1 MLLHQINFPYTSAMK
16 PFSSGASRPATLGG
30 LQQALLKWLLV
41 QQQQHVLVA
50 NRLRFLAW
58 IGCLGMPAY
67 YVVWTMCFPQ
77 HYESPALRALG
88 VMLCMP
94 ALFAHCFRDSRL
106 LRIYEFV
113 GVCYVLPFFFT
124 YLFLMNHG
132 SAVWAQSLL
141 VALIVLFHFDWWWA
155 LACFTTGTGAA
166 FALFLLSGDG
176 TPLAGTHILEQAPI
190 YCFTIVVVSAAKLGR
205 RVLAREKM
213 SGMAQALAMVSHELR
228 TPLMG
233 VAANVRGIER
243 VLAGDGAGRADVD
256 AALGRIRYD
265 VAHMNRMIDLFLH
278 SATVLEREL
287 APNESLSMA
296 RVVTAAIERYP
307 FTSSEQRGLVEVV
320 VRGDFQFAG
329 RDELCT
335 VLLLNLLRNALKALQ
350 RNDKGKVRIVVD
362 GARVRPRLLVMDSGC
377 GIPARQLPLIFE
389 RFHSDPPGSG
399 AGIGLALCRDIVRA
413 WHGTIRCRSRE
424 RVYTVFTLVFP
435 RAGLEP
441 VPAPH

>member
-1 MLLHQINFPYTSAMK
+1 MK
-16 PFSSGASRPATLGG
+16 LFASGASRPARSGG
-30 LQQALLKWLLV
+30 IQQALLKWLLV
-41 QQQQHVLVA
+41 QQQQHALVA

-67 YVVWTMCFPQ
+67 YVIWTAWFPQ
-77 HYESPALRALG
+77 HYENPALRALG
-88 VMLCMP
+88 VILCVP
-94 ALFAHCFRDSRL
+94 ALFAHRFPDGAP
-106 LRIYEFV
+106 LRCYEFV

-124 YLFLMNHG
+124 FMFLMNHG

-155 LACFTTGTGAA
+155 LASFGAGSGAA
-166 FALFLLSGDG
+166 FVLFLAAGDG
-176 TPLAGTHILEQAPI
+176 TSLAGTHMLEQVPI
-190 YCFTIVVVSAAKLGR
+190 YLFTIVVVSAAKLGR
-205 RVLAREKM
+205 HVLAREKM

-243 VLAGDGAGRADVD
+243 VLAGAGAARADVD

-287 APNESLSMA
+287 APTESLSMA

-307 FTSSEQRGLVEVV
+307 FASCEQRGLVEVV
-320 VRGDFQFAG
+320 VRSDFQFAG

-350 RNDKGKVRIVVD
+350 RHDKGKVRIVVD
-362 GARVRPRLLVMDSGC
+362 GGRTRPRLLVMDSGC

-399 AGIGLALCRDIVRA
+399 AGIGLALCRDIMRA
-413 WHGTIRCRSRE
+413 WHGTIRVRSRE
-424 RVYTVFTLVFP
+424 RAYTVFTLAFP
-435 RAGLEP
+435 RAGAMP
-441 VPAPH
+441 APAPH